1 MADEA
6 KKKILVVDDEP
17 QIRKLLRARLEYHNY
32 KVIEGEDG
40 EEALKLLREEKPDLL
55 ILDVGMPKMDGYEV
69 CRRIRKEEG
78 ISLTPIIVLTARSA
92 GNDKM
97 DSMDAGANTFIV
109 KPFDPELLI
118 FKVKGF
124 FGAGIIR
131 KHGQQK
137 L

>member
-1 MADEA
+1 MADET

-17 QIRKLLRARLEYHNY
+17 QIRKLLRTRLEYHNY

-92 GNDKM
+92 GNDKI
-97 DSMDAGANTFIV
+97 DSIEAGANTFII

-131 KHGQQK
+131 KHGQ
-137 L
+137 

>member
-1 MADEA
+1 MTEEV

-32 KVIEGEDG
+32 EVIEGEDG

-69 CRRIRKEEG
+69 CRAIRKEEG

-97 DSMDAGANTFIV
+97 DSIEAGANTFII

-118 FKVKGF
+118 YKVKGF
-124 FGAGIIR
+124 FGAGIIQ
-131 KHGQQK
+131 KHGQ
-137 L
+137 

>member
-1 MADEA
+1 MADEV

-32 KVIEGEDG
+32 AVIEGEDG

-69 CRRIRKEEG
+69 CRAIRKEEG
-78 ISLTPIIVLTARSA
+78 ISLIPIIVLTARSA

-97 DSMDAGANTFIV
+97 DSLNAGANTFII

-131 KHGQQK
+131 KHGQ
-137 L
+137 